1 MYYDV
6 NRSER
11 TVTAKIENCSCELYD
26 WLVKQ
31 FAQIGLC
38 SEEFLCSLSELVN
51 EKMLISNTYVGK
63 AVCVKEDDFNVETG
77 KILAA
82 RRAQEKYE
90 KARTKVLERLTTDV
104 IRKLIDVNKKQ
115 NERYNF
121 AHGKVLEAEQ
131 LVRIVGKV

>member
-11 TVTAKIENCSCELYD
+11 TVTAKIKNCSCELYD

-38 SEEFLCSLSELVN
+38 SEEFLCSLSKLVN
-51 EKMLISNTYVGK
+51 EKVLI
-63 AVCVKEDDFNVETG
+63 FNVETG